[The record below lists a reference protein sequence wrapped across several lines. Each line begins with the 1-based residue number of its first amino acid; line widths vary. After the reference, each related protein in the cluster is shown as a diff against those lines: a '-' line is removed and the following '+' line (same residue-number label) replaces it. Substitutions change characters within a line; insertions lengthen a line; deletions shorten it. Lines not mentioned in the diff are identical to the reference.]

1 MPMHIHR
8 HIARMKRNADTIQY
22 MVRGISYE
30 QAQWKPAPD
39 SWSILEVINHLHD
52 EEREDFRPR
61 LDLIL
66 HNPNQPLQKIDPVG
80 WVNERQYNQRGL
92 DASLLKFM
100 DERRESL
107 RWLGTLQSP
116 NWDAVYQM
124 PWGPMT
130 AGDMFASWITHD
142 MLHSVRSCGFSG
154 CTPARSWIRTRSS
167 TPVHGDGRSKYMA
180 LQKPS
185 VRSLAVVCLSC
196 PPFRP
201 CSGPSKSGCPSAVP
215 GMRVTRM

>member
-1 MPMHIHR
+1 MNLER

-30 QAQWKPAPD
+30 RVQWKPAPD
-39 SWSILEVINHLHD
+39 SWSVLEFINHLYD

-66 HNPNQPLQKIDPVG
+66 HNPNQPLQSIDPVG
-80 WVNERQYNQRGL
+80 WVNERQYNQRDL

-142 MLHSVRSCGFSG
+142 MLHMRQIVRLQWLY
-154 CTPARSWIRTRSS
+154 ARQELDPYEVTYAGSW
-167 TPVHGDGRSKYMA
+167 
-180 LQKPS
+180 
-185 VRSLAVVCLSC
+185 
-196 PPFRP
+196 
-201 CSGPSKSGCPSAVP
+201 
-215 GMRVTRM
+215 